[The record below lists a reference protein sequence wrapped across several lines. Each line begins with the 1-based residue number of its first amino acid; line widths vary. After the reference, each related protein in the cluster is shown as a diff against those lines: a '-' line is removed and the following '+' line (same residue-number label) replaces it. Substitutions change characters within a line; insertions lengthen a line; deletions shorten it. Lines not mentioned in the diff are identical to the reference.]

1 MLNKMYCFCGCSDS
15 EHAVRLLM
23 FPQEC
28 VAVCC
33 PSSPMA
39 DTPAL
44 MALKW
49 TPCVSTPATPAIASM
64 GSTRAPVCTGG
75 RGAEDSR
82 CAQVTQA
89 LPQFSKTIES
99 WVDSLIFLERYSAEA
114 TVEMDW
120 DLIKIHEKAF

>member
-28 VAVCC
+28 VAACC

-64 GSTRAPVCTGG
+64 GSTRAPVSTGA
-75 RGAEDSR
+75 RGAEDSQ
-82 CAQVTQA
+82 CAQVTQS
-89 LPQFSKTIES
+89 LPLLQ
-99 WVDSLIFLERYSAEA
+99 
-114 TVEMDW
+114 
-120 DLIKIHEKAF
+120 IHGVKVCHGFKPSSPK